1 MQLKSFSFAL
11 AVALAPLALTS
22 ALPAWAAEPVKVVA
36 SFSVLG
42 DLVSEV
48 GGDHVS
54 VTTLV
59 GPNGDAHS
67 FEPSPRDAKA
77 LGEAKLLVENG
88 LGLERWLK
96 RLVDVSGFKGE
107 TVIATKGVEPRLWAG
122 DADEAAELAK
132 DAEGRAID
140 PHAWQSAAN
149 GEIYVQNI
157 VAGLSA
163 ADPANA
169 ADYKANGEKLV
180 AELKTID
187 GRLQKEFAELPE
199 ARRKVVTTHD
209 AFGYFGARYGV
220 AFIAP
225 EGISTESE
233 VSASQIASVI
243 KQIRAEHIQAI
254 FVENITDPRLLKQI
268 AQETGVKIGGE
279 LFSDA
284 LSPADGPAPTYV
296 KMFENNEAQMLA
308 AMSGT

>member
-1 MQLKSFSFAL
+1 MKLKRFSLAL
-11 AVALAPLALTS
+11 AMTLSLGGAAF
-22 ALPAWAAEPVKVVA
+22 AAEPVKVVA

-42 DLVSEV
+42 DLAAEV
-48 GGDHVS
+48 GGDHVT

-59 GPNGDAHS
+59 GPNGDAHA
-67 FEPSPRDAKA
+67 FEPSPKDAKA
-77 LGEAKLLVENG
+77 LGAADVLVENG
-88 LGLERWLK
+88 LGLEHWLE
-96 RLVDVSGFKGE
+96 RLVSVSGFKGKA
-107 TVIATKGVEPRLWAG
+107 VIASEGVTPREWHG
-122 DADEAAELAK
+122 DADEAAELEK
-132 DAEGRAID
+132 DSHGHAVD
-140 PHAWQSAAN
+140 PHAWQDAQN
-149 GEIYVQNI
+149 GIIYVNNI

-169 ADYKANGEKLV
+169 ADYKANGEKLIG
-180 AELKTID
+180 ELKTID
-187 GRLQKEFAELPE
+187 ARLKQEFAALPE

-209 AFGYFGARYGV
+209 AFGYFGAAYGV
-220 AFIAP
+220 SFIAP

-243 KQIRAEHIQAI
+243 KQIRDEHIQAI
-254 FVENITDPRLLKQI
+254 FVENITDPRLLNQI

-296 KMFENNEAQMLA
+296 KMFENNETQLLS